1 VSSEHVE
8 AEGAG
13 ETVGEAR
20 WAALRELERLAPGLD
35 REAVEY
41 VVVSEGQRGLMGLGR
56 EPAKVLARAARPPAV
71 AVAPSAS
78 ADPLPVNS
86 EPDRP
91 VTPPD
96 NLSEDAARVHELVSR
111 ITDAIAD
118 DFEVRVDEG
127 DEEIRVVVE
136 GSATGLVIGHHGHTI
151 DAIQHLVSAIVYP
164 APGPRRDIVVDA
176 QGYRGRRERTLRDLA
191 KRAADDAVRSGRAM
205 ELEPMSSAERKVV
218 HLALAERGDV
228 ETSSEGREPVRYVVI
243 RPLHD

>member
-1 VSSEHVE
+1 MSMPVNP
-8 AEGAG
+8 AP
-13 ETVGEAR
+13 ET
-20 WAALRELERLAPGLD
+20 P
-35 REAVEY
+35 
-41 VVVSEGQRGLMGLGR
+41 
-56 EPAKVLARAARPPAV
+56 PRPP
-71 AVAPSAS
+71 
-78 ADPLPVNS
+78 
-86 EPDRP
+86 E
-91 VTPPD
+91 

-118 DFEVRVDEG
+118 DFEVQIDEG

-191 KRAADDAVRSGRAM
+191 KRAAEDAVRSGRAM

-218 HLALAERGDV
+218 HLALAEREDV

>member
-1 VSSEHVE
+1 VSAEHVE

-56 EPAKVLARAARPPAV
+56 EPAKVLARAERPPVVAGDTPAPGVAASAPV
-71 AVAPSAS
+71 AVSAPPS
-78 ADPLPVNS
+78 D
-86 EPDRP
+86 
-91 VTPPD
+91 
-96 NLSEDAARVHELVSR
+96 LSDDAARVHELVTR

-118 DFEVRVDEG
+118 DFEVQVQEG
-127 DEEIRVVVE
+127 DEEIRVVVA

-191 KRAADDAVRSGRAM
+191 RRAADDAVRSGKAM

-218 HLALAERGDV
+218 HLALAERDDV
-228 ETSSEGREPVRYVVI
+228 ETSSEGREPVRFVVI
-243 RPLHD
+243 RPIQD